1 MGTCKMDAQSTKL
14 QAAENDL
21 KQLMAEVTRAM
32 HKAQDAIARIAPKTV
47 RETAPETAPT
57 STETVSATPTH

>member
-1 MGTCKMDAQSTKL
+1 MDAQSTKL

-47 RETAPETAPT
+47 RETAPT
-57 STETVSATPTH
+57 STETASATPTH